1 MPIHEAESVTK
12 WLDDFCFHVC
22 VYGSRLTLTACD
34 PCDNR
39 ILQELPNPTGQTKA
53 VIFQRSCGPFG
64 GTSTQISVLPTS
76 TQRLIAGG
84 NAFSA
89 DTADGSAPALPSG
102 GPPVV
107 VTWTNP
113 QELSSPTILASA
125 YFKQKNKSTTS
136 QFPTKDD
143 RLKQRCLLEIRP
155 HLPSNREKPTT

>member
-1 MPIHEAESVTK
+1 MIGRFLLSG
-12 WLDDFCFHVC
+12 CVC
-22 VYGSRLTLTACD
+22 TGLAFILTACD

-39 ILQELPNPTGQTKA
+39 VLQELPNPTGQIKA

-89 DTADGSAPALPSG
+89 DTADGAAPALPSG

-113 QELSSPTILASA
+113 QELSVTYDSRVRVFQAEKQISDISISYEVQSAEAKMPTRNTPPSP
-125 YFKQKNKSTTS
+125 
-136 QFPTKDD
+136 
-143 RLKQRCLLEIRP
+143 LKPRKTNNVNPR
-155 HLPSNREKPTT
+155 

>member
-1 MPIHEAESVTK
+1 MIGRFLFSG
-12 WLDDFCFHVC
+12 C
-22 VYGSRLTLTACD
+22 VYTGFAFTLTACD

-39 ILQELPNPTGQTKA
+39 VLQELPNPTGQIKA
-53 VIFQRSCGPFG
+53 VIFQRSCGSFG

-89 DTADGSAPALPSG
+89 DTADGAAPALPSG

-113 QELSSPTILASA
+113 QELSVTYDSRVRVFQAEKQISNISISYEARSAEAKMPPRNTPPSP
-125 YFKQKNKSTTS
+125 
-136 QFPTKDD
+136 
-143 RLKQRCLLEIRP
+143 LKPRKTNNVNPR
-155 HLPSNREKPTT
+155 